1 MPGIWFWT
9 EQEIQDLRAQLN
21 RIEDKIDQLLIGQA
35 KGKELIM
42 SEQEEIANL
51 VEQVQ
56 ANRDVVQSAT
66 TALEGLT
73 QTVADLTQEL
83 NDAIAASGSDVSPEI
98 KAAADALKVNTVALN
113 AAIPQLAQ
121 AVAKNTKAA

>member
-1 MPGIWFWT
+1 MPGLWYWT
-9 EQEIQDLRAQLN
+9 EQEIKDLRAQLN
-21 RIEDKIDQLLIGQA
+21 RIEGKVNQLLIGQA

-83 NDAIAASGSDVSPEI
+83 QDAIAASTDVSPEI

>member
-1 MPGIWFWT
+1 MPCIWFWT
-9 EQEIQDLRAQLN
+9 EQEINDLRAQLN
-21 RIEDKIDQLLIGQA
+21 RIEDKLDRLLIGQSI
-35 KGKELIM
+35 GKELIM

-51 VEQVQ
+51 VQQVQ

-73 QTVADLTQEL
+73 QTVADLSQEL
-83 NDAIAASGSDVSPEI
+83 QDAIANSTDVSPEI
-98 KAAADALKVNTVALN
+98 KAAADALKVNTAALE

-121 AVAKNTKAA
+121 AVAKNTKGA

>member
-1 MPGIWFWT
+1 MPCIWFWT
-9 EQEIQDLRAQLN
+9 EQEIIALRAQLN
-21 RIEDKIDQLLIGQA
+21 RIEAKVKQLLIGQA

-83 NDAIAASGSDVSPEI
+83 NDAIAAAGTDVSPEI
-98 KAAADALKVNTVALN
+98 KAAADALRVNTIALE

-121 AVAKNTKAA
+121 AVAANTKK

>member
-9 EQEIQDLRAQLN
+9 EQEINDLRAQLN
-21 RIEDKIDQLLIGQA
+21 RIEAKIDLLLIGQA

-51 VEQVQ
+51 VVQVQ

-83 NDAIAASGSDVSPEI
+83 EDAIAAAGTDVSPEI
-98 KAAADALKVNTVALN
+98 KAAADALK
-113 AAIPQLAQ
+113 
-121 AVAKNTKAA
+121 

>member
-9 EQEIQDLRAQLN
+9 EQEINDLRAQLN
-21 RIEDKIDQLLIGQA
+21 RIEDKINQLLLGQA

-42 SEQEEIANL
+42 SEQAEIANL
-51 VEQVQ
+51 VVQVQ

-83 NDAIAASGSDVSPEI
+83 EDAIAAAGTDVSPEI
-98 KAAADALKVNTVALN
+98 KAAADALKVNTAMLQD
-113 AAIPQLAQ
+113 AIPELAQ
-121 AVAKNTKAA
+121 AVAHNTK